1 MDSIRAFIAF
11 KLPDRIPGFIRE
23 IQKKLKQRGIKLKW
37 VLPENVHLTLKFLG
51 DIPCDRIDSI
61 ETAIKVSAEGMRPIS
76 LLAGSIGVFP
86 NASRPRVVWIG
97 IDGEIGILAGF
108 QKKLD
113 ENLAHL
119 GFQAETRT
127 YKGHLTIGRVRK
139 APDPENLKT
148 AIRDFF
154 DYKTEPFHVDE
165 VILFQSDLKPEG
177 AVYTCLKNIRFS
189 DDR

>member
-1 MDSIRAFIAF
+1 MDSMRAFIAF
-11 KLPDRIPGFIRE
+11 KLPDRIQVFIRE
-23 IQKKLKQRGIKLKW
+23 IQKELKQRGLKLKW

-51 DIPCDRIDSI
+51 DIPGDRIDLI
-61 ETAIKVSAEGMRPIS
+61 ETAIKASAEGLRPIS
-76 LLAGSIGVFP
+76 LFAAGIGVFP

-97 IDGEIGILAGF
+97 IDGEIGILKGF
-108 QKKLD
+108 QRKLD
-113 ENLAHL
+113 ENLEHL
-119 GFQAETRT
+119 GFQAEART

-139 APDPENLKT
+139 APDPEKLKT

-154 DYKTEPFHVDE
+154 DYTTEPFHVDE

-189 DDR
+189 NDR